1 MGARSDDPKPTCPR
15 DVPRTGTR
23 SPPSCRGSCRQDSK
37 QTQFANCSMIVRSR
51 REWIGFLWPQ
61 GVGLSRKFLHG
72 GKYAGTDFAVWRIQ
86 RKAVS
91 LFSPFWMGTIIQ
103 RSGRVVIRAA
113 QFPVAPGGQFSK
125 ATPSGAG
132 PQPCPSP
139 KVSLVRCAQQDGQ
152 VGPHSPSL

>member
-1 MGARSDDPKPTCPR
+1 MGAGSDDSKPACPR
-15 DVPRTGTR
+15 DVPHTGTW
-23 SPPSCRGSCRQDSK
+23 SPPSCRGGCRQDSK
-37 QTQFANCSMIVRSR
+37 QTQFASCSTIVRR
-51 REWIGFLWPQ
+51 GREWIGFLWPQ
-61 GVGLSRKFLHG
+61 EVELNRKFLHG
-72 GKYAGTDFAVWRIQ
+72 GKYMGTDFGVWRIQ

-103 RSGRVVIRAA
+103 RSGRVVIRAT
-113 QFPVAPGGQFSK
+113 QFPVAPV
-125 ATPSGAG
+125 ATMSGAG